1 MGEDELE
8 SLQRRERTLREAI
21 DGARCVLWE
30 ARVSKRPDGSFG
42 WKLNLLSPE
51 QTRRDFGFERKDSD
65 SDNETYSQHI
75 PPDEMK
81 RMNEISFKALSNSDS
96 GYHQEFCIYAADGRL
111 RYMSEYVRITPTG
124 PGEYHLVGVQVDITD
139 RRRAEEALRRSEE
152 QLVQARTMEAVGQ
165 FAAGAAQYFGNLM
178 KVVKGYS
185 TLMLQS
191 LDHKEE
197 QRKNIDVILKVVARS
212 EELNEQLN
220 ALGRRET
227 VKIETLNLNDV
238 VAETYRLL
246 QPLVRGDIAFHL
258 LLAADVGRVRA
269 SRSQI
274 EQALISM
281 AINSRQAMPSGG
293 KLIFE
298 TLNVDLKEATARS
311 SSLPPGEYVMLAV
324 SDTGTGMDESVRA
337 RLFEPFFSTKGLARG
352 TGLGLATAYA
362 FVRHAGGD
370 IEVTSEPG
378 IGTRFKIYLPRI
390 TES

>member
-1 MGEDELE
+1 MGEDELDA
-8 SLQRRERTLREAI
+8 LKRREQTFREAI

-30 ARVSKRPDGSFG
+30 ARVDKRPDGQFG
-42 WKLNLLSPE
+42 WKLNILSPE
-51 QTRRDFGFERKDSD
+51 STRREFGFIRAGAD

-81 RMNEISFKALSNSDS
+81 RMNETSFRALSQGEP
-96 GYHQEFCIYAADGRL
+96 GYHQEFCIYAADGKL
-111 RYMSEYVRITPTG
+111 RYMSEYVRITPTE
-124 PGEYHLVGVQVDITD
+124 PGEFHLVGVQVDITE
-139 RRRAEEALRRSEE
+139 RRRAEEALKRSEE

-191 LDHKEE
+191 LEKNDP

-220 ALGRRET
+220 ALGRSET
-227 VKIETLNLNDV
+227 VKIETLDLNEV
-238 VAETYRLL
+238 VGETYRLL
-246 QPLVRGDIAFHL
+246 QPLVKNDIAFHL
-258 LLAADVGRVRA
+258 LLSTEPGRVRA

-281 AINSRQAMPSGG
+281 AINARQAMPSGG

-298 TLNVDLKEATARS
+298 TLNVDLSEATARTG
-311 SSLPPGEYVMLAV
+311 SLAPGKYVMLAV
-324 SDTGTGMDESVRA
+324 SDTGTGMDESVRS

-352 TGLGLATAYA
+352 TGLGLATAYT

-370 IEVTSEPG
+370 IDVASQPG
-378 IGTRFKIYLPRI
+378 KGTRFRIYLPRVND
-390 TES
+390 

>member
-1 MGEDELE
+1 
-8 SLQRRERTLREAI
+8 
-21 DGARCVLWE
+21 VLWE
-30 ARVSKRPDGSFG
+30 ARVSKKPDGSFR

-51 QTRRDFGFERKDSD
+51 KTRRDFGFERKDSD

-81 RMNEISFKALSNSDS
+81 RMNEISFKALSNNES

-111 RYMSEYVRITPTG
+111 RYMSEYVRITPAE
-124 PGEYHLVGVQVDITD
+124 PGEFHLVGVQVDITE

-185 TLMLQS
+185 TLMLQC

-197 QRKNIDVILKVVARS
+197 QRKNIDVIMKVVARS

-220 ALGRRET
+220 ALGRSET

-298 TLNVDLKEATARS
+298 TLNVDLNEATARS
-311 SSLPPGEYVMLAV
+311 SSLPPGKYVMLAV
-324 SDTGTGMDESVRA
+324 SDTGTGMDEAVRA

-352 TGLGLATAYA
+352 TGLGLATAYT

-378 IGTRFKIYLPRI
+378 KGTRFKIYLPRLN
-390 TES
+390 EA